1 MVSSLFLRRSY
12 STYVLSIYYP
22 YGKGVKLQM
31 YAIFLFNTIN
41 TDTPIVNREI
51 NFYCRTIGVEPTL
64 LDVVTKLTETVGKE
78 SMYTKEFHVEDFQI
92 VQPGIYMRYLDW
104 NQTAIMVVKTD
115 AMSAYDTPIDLF
127 NMTAKI

>member
-1 MVSSLFLRRSY
+1 
-12 STYVLSIYYP
+12 
-22 YGKGVKLQM
+22 M

-92 VQPGIYMRYLDW
+92 VRPGIYMRYLDW

-115 AMSAYDTPIDLF
+115 AMSAYDKPIDLF

>member
-1 MVSSLFLRRSY
+1 
-12 STYVLSIYYP
+12 
-22 YGKGVKLQM
+22 M

-64 LDVVTKLTETVGKE
+64 LDVVNKLTETVGKE
-78 SMYTKEFHVEDFQI
+78 SMYTKQFYVEDFQI